1 MESVREQGR
10 RLLGET
16 LGAEYLQRRDESTT
30 AFNAPLRKFSETA
43 AFGMIRS
50 RPGLEPKVRSMLCLA
65 MLTALNRPHE
75 LELHLTSAVNNGCTV
90 EEIREPLMHVA
101 PVKRTC
107 SVWRAGNSRHR
118 GNIVCH
124 RSHVHKRYPRNS
136 IAYGPV
142 LRNPGDCGLDQG
154 RGTGSDRKGLAAG
167 GG

>member
-43 AFGMIRS
+43 AFGMIWS

-90 EEIREPLMHVA
+90 EEIRETLLHTVPYCGIPATLDSIKVA
-101 PVKRTC
+101 ER
-107 SVWRAGNSRHR
+107 
-118 GNIVCH
+118 
-124 RSHVHKRYPRNS
+124 
-136 IAYGPV
+136 V
-142 LRNPGDCGLDQG
+142 L
-154 RGTGSDRKGLAAG
+154 TEKGLLPVADDEQSG
-167 GG
+167 